1 MIIDIHTHTFP
12 DELAARALEVLQNNC
27 DETPILDGTNA
38 GLLAS
43 MRRSGVDKS
52 VIMPIAT
59 KPSQVR
65 SINSW
70 AKEINSQYEDL
81 ICFGTLHPKQDDWF
95 AEIARLKADGIPG
108 IKLHPDYQ
116 LFFVDDSNMIP
127 IYQALADAGLIL
139 LFHAGVDIGLPPPV
153 HCTPERLARV
163 LDAVPD
169 LTIIAAHMG
178 GYDSWDEA
186 EQYIIGRNL
195 YLDTSYSLADLGPER
210 MASLIKAHGP
220 DRVLFGT
227 DSPWTDQAAEIA
239 GIRGLDLTDDQIT
252 AILGENASRLLRCD
266 KP

>member
-12 DELAARALEVLQNNC
+12 DELAARAIEVLYNNC
-27 DETPILDGTNA
+27 GVSPVLDGTNA
-38 GLLAS
+38 GLVTS
-43 MRRSGVDKS
+43 MKSAGVDKS
-52 VIMPIAT
+52 AIMPIAT

-70 AKEINSQYEDL
+70 AAMVNSQYKDL

-95 AEIARLKADGIPG
+95 REIAQLRADGIKG

-116 LFFVDDSNMIP
+116 EFFVDEPELFPM
-127 IYQALADAGLIL
+127 YQALADAGLIL
-139 LFHAGVDIGLPPPV
+139 LFHAGIDIGLPPPV

-178 GYDSWDEA
+178 GYQCWDEA
-186 EQYIIGRNL
+186 ERYLVGRDL
-195 YLDTSYSLADLGPER
+195 YLDTSYTIADLGPKR
-210 MASLIKAHGP
+210 MTAMIKAHGP
-220 DRVLFGT
+220 SRILFGT

-239 GIRGLDLTDDQIT
+239 AIRALNLTEDQI
-252 AILGENASRLLRCD
+252 ADVLGDNAAHLLGCV
-266 KP
+266 